1 MITKVEKI
9 ITTAES
15 HPFMTAAGKNGFAEA
30 GYVEEEYFISGT
42 ANVYE
47 RQDGGKGIRFADAPY
62 KNRILV
68 RKPQDAAGFSG
79 NVVIEIL
86 NSTSC
91 FDIDRIW
98 ALTSTHI
105 MNHGD
110 IYVGITSKPNVIAA
124 LRRFDLERYAPLSWK
139 NPLVYGIPDER
150 MGNLAGHSHKET
162 EDGLFW
168 DMLMDLGR
176 LLKSS
181 VPENPIHDYWNTH
194 SFLYLAGWS
203 QSGGYMI
210 RYIRDFAQ
218 HEGKD
223 IFDGYFSCGSIS
235 LCTPNLNQ
243 EDLTDILSQE
253 RTLND
258 LDKPYI
264 DIHTESDNA
273 QWGNAD
279 ARQTKSPF
287 YRVYDITGSS
297 HDTTTTMEEYFSGD
311 ADLEKIGMTL
321 AFPGKEPHPNSY
333 PYEYA
338 YHAALELLYQWVC
351 EGKEPMRI
359 APVEYDGDFV
369 NIRGEDGNSIGGWRL
384 PMITCPVCAFT
395 NHSTPLRPELA
406 LSSALY
412 GYENPYSVEKLA
424 KRYGSLKNYRKI
436 IATETDRCIDAG
448 LLIAED
454 RENYIERAVWTAEK
468 YGLK

>member
-1 MITKVEKI
+1 MITKIEKI

-15 HPFMTAAGKNGFAEA
+15 HPFTTAAGKNGFAEA
-30 GYVEEEYFISGT
+30 GYVEEEYFITGT

-47 RQDGGKGIRFADAPY
+47 RQDVCKGIRFANAPY
-62 KNRILV
+62 VNRILV
-68 RKPQDAAGFSG
+68 RKPKDMISFSG
-79 NVVIEIL
+79 NVVVEIL
-86 NSTSC
+86 NSTSY
-91 FDIDRIW
+91 FDIDRVW
-98 ALTSTHI
+98 ALTATHL

-110 IYVGITSKPNVIAA
+110 IYVGITSKPNVITA
-124 LRRFDLERYAPLSWK
+124 LQKFDWNRYASLSWK
-139 NPLVYGIPDER
+139 NPLEYDIPDEK

-168 DMLMDLGR
+168 DMLIDLGR

-181 VPENPIHDYWNTH
+181 VAENPIRAYWNDR
-194 SFLYLAGWS
+194 SFLYLTGWS

-218 HEGKD
+218 HEGKG
-223 IFDGYFSCGSIS
+223 IFDGYFSCGSVS
-235 LCTPNLNQ
+235 LSTPNLNQ

-264 DIHTESDNA
+264 DMHTESDNA

-279 ARQTKSPF
+279 ARQTSSVF

-311 ADLEKIGMTL
+311 PDLKKIGMVL
-321 AFPGKEPHPNSY
+321 EFPGKEPHPNSY

-338 YHAALELLYQWVC
+338 YHAALELLYRWVR
-351 EGKEPMRI
+351 EGREPMRV
-359 APVEYDGDFV
+359 APVEYDSDFV
-369 NIRGEDGNSIGGWRL
+369 NIRNEDGNSLGGWRL
-384 PMITCPVCAFT
+384 PMITYPVCAFF

-406 LSSALY
+406 LPSALY
-412 GYENPYSVEKLA
+412 GYENPYSAEELIK
-424 KRYGSLKNYRKI
+424 KYGSLEKYQRL
-436 IATETDRCIDAG
+436 IAEETDRCVDAG
-448 LLIAED
+448 LLLAED
-454 RENYIERAVWTAEK
+454 RESYIKRAVWTAEK
-468 YGLK
+468 YGLR